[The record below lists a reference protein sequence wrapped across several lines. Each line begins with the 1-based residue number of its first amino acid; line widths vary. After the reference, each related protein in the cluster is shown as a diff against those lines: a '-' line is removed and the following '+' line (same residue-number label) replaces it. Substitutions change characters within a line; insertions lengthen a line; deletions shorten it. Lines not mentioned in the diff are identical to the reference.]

1 MARVTVED
9 CLENVDNR
17 FELVLVASKRARQLA
32 NGKEAHVDTGND
44 KVTVIALREIA
55 EDLVNASI
63 LDEKPEEVVVEP
75 MEMTAGDMDV
85 ETSGN
90 NSGDTDGID
99 VAAAIKAA
107 LSGMGGLGGSFGNTE
122 TEEVTAEAAA
132 TDVEEQPVIDAT
144 DASSTEDD
152 SADTEGNA

>member
-32 NGKEAHVDTGND
+32 NGKEAHIDAEND

-90 NSGDTDGID
+90 NSGETEGID

-107 LSGMGGLGGSFGNTE
+107 LSGMGGLGASLGNAE

-132 TDVEEQPVIDAT
+132 TDVEEPVIDAT

>member
-1 MARVTVED
+1 M
-9 CLENVDNR
+9 L
-17 FELVLVASKRARQLA
+17 
-32 NGKEAHVDTGND
+32 
-44 KVTVIALREIA
+44 
-55 EDLVNASI
+55 NASI

-90 NSGDTDGID
+90 NSGETDGID

-107 LSGMGGLGGSFGNTE
+107 LSGMSGLGTSFGNTE
-122 TEEVTAEAAA
+122 TEEVTTEATA
-132 TDVEEQPVIDAT
+132 TDVEEPVIDAT